1 MAVTIKDVAE
11 HAGVSVSTVS
21 KVLNN
26 WKTISQKT
34 KDKVNASIKAL
45 NYTPNSQAV
54 SFARGNTKNIIYL
67 TSLSKGEAYTN
78 PHMFDIMCGVFS
90 ALAKQGFTMTL
101 MDIADASHPKE
112 TVSNIIARK
121 SADGIVI
128 HGSVINPEITDLI
141 LKNNFPHIVIGHPD
155 FDDHLCWID
164 TNHLLAGQYAAE
176 YIAKKDISPISF
188 IAGKKSDFISHER
201 ERGFRTVMLKHKKKI
216 SPEYIAYTNST
227 WQEGYSA
234 AMKFMQM
241 NEPPKAIVCENN
253 TLAVGCSRA
262 LTELG
267 LSAPDDI
274 VFMTFDVYP
283 YTTIIEP
290 KPIIVDINVHDM
302 GMQAADMIIRKIENP
317 SLIIHSYTTL
327 PEIKPCESIT

>member
-1 MAVTIKDVAE
+1 MSVTIKDVAE

-34 KDKVNASIKAL
+34 KDKVNASIQEL
-45 NYTPNSQAV
+45 NYTPNAQAV

-67 TSLSKGEAYTN
+67 TSLAKGEAYTN

-90 ALAKQGFTMTL
+90 NLAKQGYTMTL
-101 MDIADASHPKE
+101 MDISDNMHPRE
-112 TVSNIIARK
+112 TVSDIIARK

-128 HGSVINPEITDLI
+128 HGSVINSEITKLI

-155 FDDHLCWID
+155 FDERLCWID
-164 TNHLLAGQYAAE
+164 TNHFLAGQYAAE
-176 YIAKKDISPISF
+176 YIVKKDLSPIAF
-188 IAGKKSDFISHER
+188 IAGKRTDFISHER
-201 ERGFRTVMLKHKKKI
+201 ERGLRTLMLKHKKKI
-216 SPEYIAYTNST
+216 SPNYVAYTNST
-227 WQEGYSA
+227 WQEGYNSA
-234 AMKFMQM
+234 IKFLQM
-241 NEPPKAIVCENN
+241 DEPPKAIVCENN

-262 LTELG
+262 LTELK
-267 LSAPDDI
+267 LKVPDDI

-283 YTTIIEP
+283 YTTIIDP
-290 KPIIVDINVHDM
+290 SPVIIDINVHDM
-302 GMQAADMIIRKIENP
+302 GLQAADMIIRKIKNP

-327 PEIKPCESIT
+327 PQIAK